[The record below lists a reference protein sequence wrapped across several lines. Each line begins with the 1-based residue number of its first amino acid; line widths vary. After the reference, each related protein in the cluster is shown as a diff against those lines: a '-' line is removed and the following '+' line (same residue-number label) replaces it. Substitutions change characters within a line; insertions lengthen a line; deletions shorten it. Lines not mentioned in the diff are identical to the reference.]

1 MAEDPDECMR
11 KAMEA
16 CGESLR
22 KAWRDSSHR
31 LGHAKERPRSYTISF
46 DAAPSVGERIKQ
58 YIADQPTANRRCR
71 HYEIPDSEIERRTR

>member
-22 KAWRDSSHR
+22 KASGRDSSHR
-31 LGHAKERPRSYTISF
+31 LGNAKERPRSYTISF
-46 DAAPSVGERIKQ
+46 DAAPSVGDRIKQ

-71 HYEIPDSEIERRTR
+71 RAAVPNSEIERRT